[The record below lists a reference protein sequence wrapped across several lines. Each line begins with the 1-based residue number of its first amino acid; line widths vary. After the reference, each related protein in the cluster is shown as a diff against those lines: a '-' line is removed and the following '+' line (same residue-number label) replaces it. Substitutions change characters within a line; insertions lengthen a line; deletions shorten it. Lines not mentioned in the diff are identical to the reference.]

1 MAALKCVR
9 TSFRRNN
16 EKTHNRD
23 SYTSELCATQYTSAF
38 DRSLI
43 QSIFVL
49 YIILQVYLQRSK
61 FNSRDSFYQYFFPSD
76 REKNKPTVCI
86 LKKKKNPHTLKL
98 LHHFRFHSLI
108 YQQNASIFKP
118 DAFVQCQSFICLLI
132 YITHTNRKKETKRL
146 TLISRFERAVVVF
159 FVGVLLLFTFI

>member
-1 MAALKCVR
+1 MCVLALEETTKKPITETRTHRNCVR
-9 TSFRRNN
+9 RNTRALLT
-16 EKTHNRD
+16 EAWYSR
-23 SYTSELCATQYTSAF
+23 YLC
-38 DRSLI
+38 
-43 QSIFVL
+43 
-49 YIILQVYLQRSK
+49 
-61 FNSRDSFYQYFFPSD
+61 
-76 REKNKPTVCI
+76 CI
-86 LKKKKNPHTLKL
+86 LYYRYIYNGVSSTVETLFTNIFFHPIERKTNQQFVFWKKKKNPHTLKL